1 MNNISAKGKSGFNR
15 LHITHRIIIALM
27 LTAVLYFFI
36 RSSGMPN
43 QLVYMLLFDLFTGV
57 LICFSWITFFI
68 TPYEELRGQAK
79 EQDGSRIVVFV
90 LLLVCACVSMYSVVV
105 LLLDDSGSKETKTL
119 ELVAAVA
126 GMLLSWV
133 LVHTVFTFR
142 YAHMYYANH
151 KTKPGSDAEGLE
163 FPGNE
168 KPDFPDFAYFSF
180 VLGMTFQVSDVEIL
194 QKSIR
199 RLALLHGFISFLY
212 NTTIIG
218 LTINIL
224 AGRGK

>member
-1 MNNISAKGKSGFNR
+1 MNSFSAKNKSGFNR
-15 LHITHRIIIALM
+15 LHITHRIIIALI
-27 LTAVLYFFI
+27 LTAMLYFFI
-36 RSSGMPN
+36 GSSGMPD
-43 QLVYMLLFDLFTGV
+43 QLVYMLLFDLFIGV
-57 LICFSWITFFI
+57 LICFSWVTFFI

-79 EQDGSRIVVFV
+79 EQDGSRIVVFI
-90 LLLVCACVSMYSVVV
+90 LLLLCTCASMYSVVV
-105 LLLDDSGSKETKTL
+105 LLLEDTGNKQTKNI
-119 ELVAAVA
+119 ELIAAVT
-126 GMLLSWV
+126 GMLLSWI

-180 VLGMTFQVSDVEIL
+180 VLGMTFQVSDVEIS

-199 RLALLHGFISFLY
+199 RLALLHGFVSFLY